1 MFEKIIFYIYTVVSS
16 DPRREINP
24 RDAEIKTIFLIS
36 FTQILLCSPILLWI
50 NKALNPVNLLSYGI
64 LTRYFF
70 IALFLTLIFLINF
83 YTWGR
88 SKNMERIKNK
98 LENKKDQYLKYK
110 WMFLFF
116 VLIMMVFIL
125 LAITLIR

>member
-1 MFEKIIFYIYTVVSS
+1 MLEKIIFYVYTVISS
-16 DPRREINP
+16 DTRREINP

-70 IALFLTLIFLINF
+70 IALFLTLIFFINF
-83 YTWGR
+83 YTWGCG
-88 SKNMERIKNK
+88 KNMERIKNK
-98 LENKKDQYLKYK
+98 LDYKKDQYLKYK

-116 VLIMMVFIL
+116 VLIMMFFIL
-125 LAITLIR
+125 FAIKILR